1 MLVEEGQ
8 AVPDLRIVT
17 VTNHNSVSGT
27 RPNYSVTVCL
37 MHRQRSCE
45 TVHPVKSL

>member
-1 MLVEEGQ
+1 MQVEEGQ
-8 AVPDLRIVT
+8 AEPDLRIVS

-27 RPNYSVTVCL
+27 RPSYSGTVYL

-45 TVHPVKSL
+45 TVHPAKSL